1 VRPRRR
7 GRPLRHLRFQTAL
20 ALAAVA
26 VAVALPVVLL
36 SVGGG
41 VSQHELSALEQTG
54 YEIVVGAPGL
64 HGIDDTHGLNGRI
77 AAVANVR
84 AASPLLSVPLTA
96 YLPGGGEAP
105 VLAEGV
111 LPAPFL
117 ATTSPD
123 EVGLFPNPLP
133 LGDPTDLVH
142 YANGSYAGPATNSVL
157 VSSPLALAR
166 SVDVGDSLALS
177 ASGNSSQATRFNVT
191 GTFGVPP
198 SLLGPNG
205 AFVVILPLS
214 DLQVLTGNARGP
226 NGQLL
231 DASDSIEVSLA
242 GSAAS
247 SNSAVAGAA
256 STIQALVPY
265 YQVSTLSQEVAAL
278 DGAESVLTGF
288 YLGLSSFSLAIG
300 LVFLGV
306 LLVRRVEAMRS
317 SIALRRAI
325 GLPARGLFAEFART
339 AVLLG
344 AGGAGLGIAV
354 GYVVVRFL
362 GAYGSTAVASVANL
376 AVFNPVELASLAA
389 GVVGLSA
396 LLSLAATRA
405 ALRLSI
411 AGALR

>member
-1 VRPRRR
+1 MTRPRRP
-7 GRPLRHLRFQTAL
+7 RPLRHLHFQTAL

-41 VSQHELSALEQTG
+41 VSQHEIAALEQTG
-54 YEIVVGAPGL
+54 FQVVVGAPGL
-64 HGIDDTHGLNGRI
+64 HGIDGSHALSAQIAGL
-77 AAVANVR
+77 AHVR
-84 AASPLLSVPLTA
+84 ASSPLLSVAVTA

-111 LPAPFL
+111 LPGPFL
-117 ATTSPD
+117 ATTSPQ
-123 EVGLFPNPLP
+123 EVGLFPKPLP
-133 LGDPTDLVH
+133 LGDPMDSLH
-142 YANGSYAGPATNSVL
+142 FANGSYSGPATDSVL
-157 VSSPLALAR
+157 VSSPLATAR
-166 SVDVGDSLALS
+166 SLSVGEPILLS
-177 ASGNSSQATRFNVT
+177 ASGNRSQSTQFNVT
-191 GTFGVPP
+191 GRFGVPP

-214 DLQVLTGNARGP
+214 DLQLLTGNAQGP
-226 NGQLL
+226 GGQLL
-231 DASDSIEVSLA
+231 DASDTLEVALA
-242 GSAAS
+242 GSAATS
-247 SNSAVAGAA
+247 DSAVAAAA
-256 STIQALVPY
+256 SSIQALAPY
-265 YQVSTLSQEVAAL
+265 YSVSTLSEQVAAL
-278 DGAESVLTGF
+278 DGAQSVLTGF

-300 LVFLGV
+300 IVFLGV

-325 GLPARGLFAEFART
+325 GLPSRSLFVEFART

-344 AGGAGLGIAV
+344 AGGAALGIVIGYAV
-354 GYVVVRFL
+354 VLLL
-362 GAYGSTAVASVANL
+362 GAFGSTSVASVAHL
-376 AVFNPVELASLAA
+376 AVFDPVELAGLAA

-396 LLSLAATRA
+396 LLSLVATRA

>member
-1 VRPRRR
+1 VRARRG

-41 VSQHELSALEQTG
+41 VSQHELAALEQTG
-54 YEIVVGAPGL
+54 FEIVVGAPGL
-64 HGIDDTHGLNGRI
+64 HGIDGTHALTGRVVT
-77 AAVANVR
+77 VANVR

-111 LPAPFL
+111 LPGPFL

-133 LGDPTDLVH
+133 LGDPTDLLH
-142 YANGSYAGPATNSVL
+142 FADGTYSGPATNSL
-157 VSSPLALAR
+157 IVSSPLSTAR
-166 SVDVGDSLALS
+166 SVAIGDSISLS
-177 ASGNSSQATRFNVT
+177 AAGNSSQSTRFNVT

-226 NGQLL
+226 SGELL
-231 DASDSIEVSLA
+231 DAADSIEVSLV

-247 SNSAVAGAA
+247 SDSEVSAAA
-256 STIQALVPY
+256 SAIQALVPY
-265 YQVSTLSQEVAAL
+265 YQVSTLSQQVAAL
-278 DGAESVLTGF
+278 NEAESVLTGF

-325 GLPARGLFAEFART
+325 GLPARGLLAEFART

-354 GYVVVRFL
+354 GFGVVRFL
-362 GAYGSTAVASVANL
+362 AAYGTSSVAAVASL
-376 AVFNPVELASLAA
+376 AVFNPVQLAWLAA
-389 GVVGLSA
+389 GVVGVAA